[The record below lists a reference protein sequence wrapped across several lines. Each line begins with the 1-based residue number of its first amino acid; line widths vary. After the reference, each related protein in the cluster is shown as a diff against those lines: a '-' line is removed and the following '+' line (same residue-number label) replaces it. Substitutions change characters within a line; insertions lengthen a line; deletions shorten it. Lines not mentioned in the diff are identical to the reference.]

1 MNVSV
6 ETVVVGAGPAGLG
19 VAVGLAARGR
29 EALVVDRARFPR
41 DKICGDFMGPGAA
54 AALGRLGLLA
64 DLPAGVARPLSGMRL
79 TAARAPG
86 TVVVGRYDAARQGLA
101 ARRRDLDA
109 ALLVASRA
117 RGVRVLEGVRV
128 LDLLRDRRGA
138 AAGVLAEG
146 PGREP
151 LEIRARLVVGAD
163 GRHSVVARRLGLARP
178 APPGFRRFAVRA
190 FFADP
195 LAGASQAPAFGE
207 MHLGEGG
214 LYGGLSAL
222 PGGLASVC
230 LVTDHARLPRGREA
244 LASWYDAQVAAFP
257 ALARRLAGGRRVSGV
272 EALGPLAVGAAGVV
286 ADGALLVG
294 DAAGF
299 FDPLT
304 GEGMLTALRGAELA
318 VEAAD
323 RALEA
328 GDVRAA
334 ALGGYVRARRAEFAP
349 RLRLDRALQMV
360 VPRPALA
367 AWLARCLASRPPA
380 ADRLVRLSGGDLPV
394 RTALGGAVLVGLAGV
409 LPAEGRAADRTPTR
423 IDVET

>member
-1 MNVSV
+1 MRLSV

-19 VAVGLAARGR
+19 VAVSLAARGR
-29 EALVVDRARFPR
+29 EALVLDRARFPR

-64 DLPAGVARPLSGMRL
+64 ALPVGVARPLAGMRL

-86 TVVVGRYDAARQGLA
+86 VVVIGRYDAERQGLA
-101 ARRRDLDA
+101 ACRRDLDT
-109 ALLVASRA
+109 ALLAAA
-117 RGVRVLEGVRV
+117 RGRGARVLEGVRV
-128 LDLLRDRRGA
+128 VDLLRDARDA
-138 AAGVLAEG
+138 VTGVRAEG

-151 LEIRARLVVGAD
+151 VEVRARLVVGAD

-178 APPGFRRFAVRA
+178 APSGFRRFAVRA

-195 LAGASQAPAFGE
+195 MAKAARTPAMGE
-207 MHLGEGG
+207 MHLGEAG

-222 PGGLASVC
+222 PDGRASVC
-230 LVTDHARLPRGREA
+230 LVADATHLPRGREA
-244 LASWYDAQVAAFP
+244 LARWYDAQVAAFP
-257 ALARRLAGGRRVSGV
+257 ELARRLAGGRRVSDV
-272 EALGPLAVGAAGVV
+272 DTLGPLVVQAAGAV

-304 GEGMLTALRGAELA
+304 GEGMLSALRGAELA
-318 VEAAD
+318 GEAAD
-323 RALEA
+323 RALGA

-334 ALGGYVRARRAEFAP
+334 ALAGYGRARRAEIAP
-349 RLRLDRALQMV
+349 RVRLDRVVQSV

-367 AWLARCLASRPPA
+367 AWLARRLASWPST
-380 ADRLVRLSGGDLPV
+380 ADRLVRLTGGDP
-394 RTALGGAVLVGLAGV
+394 
-409 LPAEGRAADRTPTR
+409 
-423 IDVET
+423 